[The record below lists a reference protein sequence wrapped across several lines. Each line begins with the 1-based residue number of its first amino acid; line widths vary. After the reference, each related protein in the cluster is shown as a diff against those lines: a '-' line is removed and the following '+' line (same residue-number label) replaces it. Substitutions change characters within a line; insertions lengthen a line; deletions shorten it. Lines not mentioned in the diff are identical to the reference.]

1 MNSLV
6 CNNQSSFIKKLATF
20 TTINL
25 SNYTQN
31 LLKHIVNLDAY
42 WCSVHNFWEAKYEWH
57 SFMIIIIWCKRHYT
71 KTWHASCMI
80 MPFYNYNNV
89 IINAILPCCICNYNH
104 GYNYSQLLINTHVER
119 HEIVPFVLLH

>member
-1 MNSLV
+1 MNSPI
-6 CNNQSSFIKKLATF
+6 CSNQSSFTKKLTSF
-20 TTINL
+20 TMINL

-31 LLKHIVNLDAY
+31 LVKHIVNLDAY
-42 WCSVHNFWEAKYEWH
+42 WCSVHNLWETKYEQH

-89 IINAILPCCICNYNH
+89 IINAIFPCHICDYNH
-104 GYNYSQLLINTHVER
+104 GYNYSQLLTSTHIKR
-119 HEIVPFVLLH
+119 HEIIPFVLLD